1 MSILPSNEGIS
12 KIMIVVSLISF
23 KLRLITQIVTEV
35 GKLLPSKFHTKS
47 LEVMLIVVP
56 VKEALELEANRMVE
70 DISSLLSSNRLINH
84 AAD

>member
-1 MSILPSNEGIS
+1 MRVL
-12 KIMIVVSLISF
+12 VISF

-70 DISSLLSSNRLINH
+70 DISSTNQWTVGIVSEQVIVNSLSAYPS
-84 AAD
+84 D